1 MLWLNKDLSNLYYF
15 FGCHLCSDFVY
26 INSGISHAPTK
37 KKKSCGIFC
46 KLCEFWLMKIWI
58 LSSSYEGIKKQAVGP
73 VCSSATERFLVAFFI
88 YQGIVSLGT
97 CLLYMYLSY
106 KRNIFAINH
115 YINEIIFQKTRS
127 HEESYNDSNCLKY
140 WKHLLIVEFYTNLG
154 RYINGH
160 NKMCSYCLKIFT
172 EIQT

>member
-1 MLWLNKDLSNLYYF
+1 ML
-15 FGCHLCSDFVY
+15 
-26 INSGISHAPTK
+26 PQK
-37 KKKSCGIFC
+37 KKKAAVFFVSCVSFDWW
-46 KLCEFWLMKIWI
+46 KFEFFPVHIE
-58 LSSSYEGIKKQAVGP
+58 SIKKQAVGS